1 MPLIVPQFRGY
12 LPAIEQIWAAPGSY
26 TFDLDIRHRFVD
38 LVGIGGGS
46 GGNGGDG
53 GAGRAGTGGVAAAW
67 GNLRLTRG
75 TDIPWTAT
83 QVQVVVGVKGAG
95 APKEQQ
101 GRAGTA
107 TTFTIGGVVVLT
119 CPAAARPTPQYQ
131 GRYDGQSPGD
141 YTYPLTGT
149 VFAGG
154 IGGGGGARDGNG
166 AHATGVGAGGGA
178 GNGGIYTVAWEGGD
192 GSGGG
197 AWVRGSQ

>member
-12 LPAIEQIWAAPGSY
+12 LDPIESPFPAAGSY
-26 TFDLDIRHRFVD
+26 TVDLDIRHRFVD

-53 GAGRAGTGGVAAAW
+53 GAGRAGTGGEAAAW
-67 GNLRLTRG
+67 GSLRLTRG
-75 TDIPWTAT
+75 VEIPWTAT
-83 QVQVVVGVKGAG
+83 QVLVTVGVGGAR

-107 TTFTIGGVVVLT
+107 TVFTIGGVVVLT
-119 CPAAARPTPQYQ
+119 CPAAPRPSPQYQ
-131 GRYDGQSPGD
+131 GHYDGTAPGD
-141 YTYPLTGT
+141 FTYALTGNT
-149 VFAGG
+149 FTGG
-154 IGGGGGARDGNG
+154 IAGKGGARDGNG
-166 AHATGVGAGGGA
+166 SHASGLGAGGGA

-192 GSGGG
+192 GSAGG